1 MSYYTEQL
9 IDKNTIERIFIE
21 NLGYNFPW
29 HRDSE
34 DRKIIVIESGDEWYY
49 QEDNCLPELLKP
61 GKTIKIDKLK
71 FHRLIGGNKSLVIH
85 IIKKEWR

>member
-1 MSYYTEQL
+1 VSYYTEQF
-9 IDKNTIERIFIE
+9 IDKNTIERKFIE
-21 NLGYNFPW
+21 NIGYNFPW